1 MDDID
6 RSLLEILQQNAT
18 LSIAQMAERVGLSP
32 TPCWK
37 RIQKLEATGVITRRV
52 AVVDPDRVGV
62 GLSVQVS
69 LEAGEHTPEWLERFS
84 IGIGTMPEVME
95 AYRMAGDVDY
105 VLRVAVADM
114 AEYDAFYKRL
124 IAIAPMKNVTSRF
137 AMERLKHT
145 TAYPL
150 HPRAFRDRRAADP
163 DDEE

>member
-1 MDDID
+1 MDEID

-69 LEAGEHTPEWLERFS
+69 IEAGEHTPEWLERFS
-84 IGIGTMPEVME
+84 VGIGTMPEVME

-105 VLRVAVADM
+105 VLRVAVAGM

-150 HPRAFRDRRAADP
+150 HQRAFRDRRAAGP